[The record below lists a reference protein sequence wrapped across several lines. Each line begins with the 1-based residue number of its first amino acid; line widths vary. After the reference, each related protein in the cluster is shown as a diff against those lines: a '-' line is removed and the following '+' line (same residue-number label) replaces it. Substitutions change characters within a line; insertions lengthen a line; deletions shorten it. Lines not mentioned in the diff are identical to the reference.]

1 MVQFSRAAVTAVL
14 GPTNTG
20 KTHLAVERLCAHS
33 SGMMGF
39 PLRLLAREVY
49 DRVVAIKGA
58 AEVALITGEEKIMP
72 PGARWFLCTA
82 ESMPLGEAGG
92 RNGRDFAF
100 VALDEAQLGID
111 PERGHIFTDRMLR
124 ARGREETMIL
134 GSASLAPMV
143 RTLVPEA
150 EIISRP
156 RFSTLS
162 YAGARKLSR
171 LPKRSAIVAFS
182 AEEVYAV
189 AEMLRRLRGGSAVVM
204 GALSPSTR
212 NAQVDM
218 FLNGDVDY
226 LVATDAIGMGL
237 NLDVAHVA
245 FASLRKFDGQRTRR
259 LTISEMAQIAG
270 RAGRHHKDGTFGS
283 LGSEDGAGAFRPEEI
298 EAIEAHEFPRIEQ
311 LYWREGSP
319 PMDSVEALIEALE
332 WRPEEPGLR
341 AAPQAVDLAVLK
353 AMAEDRE
360 VRDRARGK
368 AMVRRLWDVCGLPDF
383 QKLGAD
389 HHARMVARLWRF
401 RSEGNGHVPRDWFA
415 QNVARLDNVQGDVD
429 TLSGRIAAARTWSYI
444 AHRPD
449 WLEHPAEM
457 AERTRAL
464 EEKLSD
470 ALHTALTQR
479 FVDRRTSLLLRD
491 IGRNK
496 GDLPFEV
503 DADGAVHVDGEPLGR
518 LDGFRFLVDPLA
530 RGGDR
535 KLLLAAAERRL
546 GKMLIVK
553 AEELIAAPDGEFV
566 LDAAPGGVPSIL
578 WKEQPVAQLQGGSS
592 LLAPEIRVDKAIM
605 ALGQDVQNRVV
616 ARLQDWMKA
625 QQERHLAPLLRILDQ
640 STQAETPAVVRALF
654 IQLADA
660 GGIIARTDLD
670 DALALLD
677 KEQRQVVRKA
687 GFTIGV
693 LDIYHH
699 ALLKPGAALW
709 RLALIAVKRG
719 KPMLPLP
726 PAGAVLLN
734 LKGRE
739 EQMGATRAG
748 YRNFGDMQVRVD
760 MVERI
765 ARGGHEAIAKNERYD
780 VTSPFIVSLGL
791 SEQLFNH
798 IMRSAGFRPVT
809 PKPVEPPQAG
819 NDQVEGDH
827 AGSSE
832 AEAGRGDV
840 AQSDGI
846 RDSGVQGA
854 ETAAPVAAAD
864 QPIVDLPAIDE
875 PVLGQAG
882 EQASGGENVAEPSP
896 ETDSVDGLDVVSPV
910 EAETEGPVS
919 APEEAVVASAMSDDP
934 VEVAPVADEQSS
946 AGEAPQQE
954 GSQEAAPAQGANW
967 VFRGRYKPRDRHHG
981 GGRSGTGDRQ
991 GDQRQREGRKD
1002 GGKKEGGRGAKTARR
1017 DGSHQGDRQ
1026 GKGRRDGVPGRF
1038 AHREP
1043 ERPAGGGAFAGLAA
1057 LLGRED

>member
-20 KTHLAVERLCAHS
+20 KTHLAVERFCAHS

-58 AEVALITGEEKIMP
+58 GEVALITGEEKIVP

-82 ESMPLGEAGG
+82 ESMPVD
-92 RNGRDFAF
+92 RDFAF
-100 VALDEAQLGID
+100 VALDEAQLGVD
-111 PERGHIFTDRMLR
+111 PERGHVFTDRLLR

-134 GSASLAPMV
+134 GSAALAPVV
-143 RTLVPEA
+143 RTLLPEA

-162 YAGARKLSR
+162 YAGAKKLSR

-189 AEMLRRLRGGSAVVM
+189 AEMLRRLRGGAAVVM

-212 NAQVDM
+212 NAQVQM

-237 NLDVAHVA
+237 NLDVSHVA

-259 LTISEMAQIAG
+259 LTIAEMAQIAG

-283 LGSEDGAGAFRPEEI
+283 LGGEDGEAGFRPEEI
-298 EAIEAHEFPRIEQ
+298 EAIEDHRFPPLEW
-311 LYWREGSP
+311 LFWRDGVP
-319 PMDSVEALIEALE
+319 PMDSLGALIAGLEARPD
-332 WRPEEPGLR
+332 RPELR

-353 AMAEDRE
+353 TMVDTAMVHER
-360 VRDRARGK
+360 VKGK
-368 AMVRRLWDVCGLPDF
+368 QQVRRLWDVCSLPDF

-389 HHARMVARLWRF
+389 HHARMVMRLWRF
-401 RSEGNGHVPRDWFA
+401 RSEGKGHVPRDWFA
-415 QNVARLDNVQGDVD
+415 QHLARLDNVQGDVD
-429 TLSGRIAAARTWSYI
+429 TLSGRIAAVRTWSYI

-449 WLEHPAEM
+449 WLEHSAEM

-470 ALHTALTQR
+470 ALHAALTQR

-491 IGRNK
+491 IGQKRD
-496 GDLPFEV
+496 DLPFDV
-503 DADGAVHVDGEPLGR
+503 DADGTVHVDGETLGR
-518 LDGFRFLVDPLA
+518 LLGFRFLVDPQA
-530 RGGDR
+530 RAADR

-546 GKMLIVK
+546 GKMLTVK
-553 AEELIAAPDGEFV
+553 AEELIAAPDGEFALV
-566 LDAAPGGVPSIL
+566 AAPGTDPHVA
-578 WKEQPVAQLQGGSS
+578 WRDEQVATLHLGPT
-592 LLAPEIRVDKAIM
+592 LLSPEVRVDKAIS

-616 ARLQDWMKA
+616 ARLQTWMKA

-660 GGIIARTDLD
+660 GGIVARGDLD
-670 DALALLD
+670 DALGLLD
-677 KEQRQVVRKA
+677 KEQRQLVRKA

-709 RLALIAVKRG
+709 RLALSAVKRG

-726 PAGAVLLN
+726 QAGAVLLV
-734 LKGRE
+734 LKDRE
-739 EQMGATRAG
+739 DQMGARQAG
-748 YRNFGDMQVRVD
+748 YRGFGDTQVRID

-765 ARGGHEAIAKNERYD
+765 ARGGHESIAKNERYD

-791 SEQLFNH
+791 SDQLFNH
-798 IMRSAGFRPVT
+798 IMRNAGFRSVT
-809 PKPVEPPQAG
+809 PRAVAAGDDEGQGVEEA
-819 NDQVEGDH
+819 VEAVEVAEEGVVV
-827 AGSSE
+827 AEAATALE
-832 AEAGRGDV
+832 AEAPVENIESAGEPVVEASASEDDV
-840 AQSDGI
+840 AAESA
-846 RDSGVQGA
+846 GA
-854 ETAAPVAAAD
+854 EAVAEADSAD
-864 QPIVDLPAIDE
+864 QAPAE
-875 PVLGQAG
+875 VETQAG
-882 EQASGGENVAEPSP
+882 ES
-896 ETDSVDGLDVVSPV
+896 T
-910 EAETEGPVS
+910 EAETPAESEAAQQPS
-919 APEEAVVASAMSDDP
+919 AEAVP
-934 VEVAPVADEQSS
+934 
-946 AGEAPQQE
+946 
-954 GSQEAAPAQGANW
+954 QGANW
-967 VFRGRYKPRDRHHG
+967 AFRGRRKPREHHHG
-981 GGRSGTGDRQ
+981 GNRFGGQEGAQGGRHKDHGQRSGKGHAKGQGGRDEEGRRRSGPPRGDR
-991 GDQRQREGRKD
+991 K
-1002 GGKKEGGRGAKTARR
+1002 GGPRR
-1017 DGSHQGDRQ
+1017 DGGSAPR
-1026 GKGRRDGVPGRF
+1026 PLI
-1038 AHREP
+1038 HRSEP

-1057 LLGRED
+1057 LLGRDE